1 MPAVLR
7 EPASGEVFQLE
18 DFTLIGR
25 SEGVTVRLGDS
36 SISRQHATIRR
47 EGVNYWLADLGSAN
61 GSYVNEVALTSARML
76 SNGDRIQFHA
86 ELTAVMMHRWVV
98 RGAHRFELPGAQPG
112 RDHLGGRLIWDMHL
126 KRWLAEFLDM
136 IFSHPAT
143 N

>member
-47 EGVNYWLADLGSAN
+47 EGVNYWLVDLGSAN
-61 GSYVNEVALTSARML
+61 GSYVNDVALTSARML
-76 SNGDRIQFHA
+76 QPRRPHP
-86 ELTAVMMHRWVV
+86 V
-98 RGAHRFELPGAQPG
+98 RQLGADFPAG
-112 RDHLGGRLIWDMHL
+112 RARPV
-126 KRWLAEFLDM
+126 A
-136 IFSHPAT
+136 
-143 N
+143 